1 MNTQMAAIIKK
12 DMQSITSNKRMFAT
26 LLIVP
31 IVLTIFLP
39 SVFIL
44 TLYFVPEEGEELL
57 QLLETLPL
65 PLQSGSSLQSMILLM
80 LNFILPGFFLMI
92 PIMASSVMSAAS
104 FVGEKEKR
112 TLETLLYCPLSLKQ
126 IFRSKV
132 TASFLISMVVSGI
145 SFAAMLVVVEALSY
159 TITGGFV
166 LPDIKW
172 IFILFLVAPA
182 ISLIA
187 ITLIVRMSAK
197 AQSVEDAQQGAVF
210 LLIPVLLLL
219 IGQFTGI
226 LLISSWLLLSIGILC
241 AFAAVILLNKSM
253 SHFQYETLLKN

>member
-44 TLYFVPEEGEELL
+44 TFYFVPEEGKELL

-65 PLQSGSSLQSMILLM
+65 PLQGGSSLRNMILLM

-132 TASFLISMVVSGI
+132 TASFLISMVVSGV
-145 SFAAMLVVVEALSY
+145 SFTAMLVVVEALSY
-159 TITGGFV
+159 TITGGFI
-166 LPDIKW
+166 LPDVKW
-172 IFILFLVAPA
+172 LFILFLIAPA

-226 LLISSWLLLSIGILC
+226 LLISTWLLLSIGVLC

-253 SHFQYETLLKN
+253 SHFQYEALLKN

>member
-65 PLQSGSSLQSMILLM
+65 PLQGGSSLQSMILLM

-172 IFILFLVAPA
+172 IFILFMVAPA
-182 ISLIA
+182 ISLKA

>member
-12 DMQSITSNKRMFAT
+12 DIQSITSNKRMFTT
-26 LLIVP
+26 LLVVP
-31 IVLTIFLP
+31 LVLTIFLP

-44 TLYFVPEEGEELL
+44 VLYFVPEEGKELL
-57 QLLETLPL
+57 DLLKMLPL
-65 PLQSGSSLQSMILLM
+65 SVPGDNLLQNMIWLI
-80 LNFILPGFFLMI
+80 LNHILPVFFLMI
-92 PIMASSVMSAAS
+92 PIMASSVMSAAA

-132 TASFLISMVVSGI
+132 IASFLISMIISGI
-145 SFAAMLVVVEALSY
+145 SFAGMLVVIEALTYATTS
-159 TITGGFV
+159 GFV
-166 LPDIKW
+166 FPDIKW
-172 IFILFLVAPA
+172 LAILLLIAPA

-187 ITLIVRMSAK
+187 ITLIVQMSAK

-210 LLIPVLLLL
+210 LLIPVLLLI

-226 LLISSWLLLSIGILC
+226 LLINTWILLAIGALC
-241 AFAAVILLNKSM
+241 ALVAMLFLKKSM
-253 SHFQYETLLKN
+253 NHFQYEALLKK

>member
-182 ISLIA
+182 ISSIA

>member
-44 TLYFVPEEGEELL
+44 TLFFVPEEGEELL

-132 TASFLISMVVSGI
+132 TASFIISMVVSGI

>member
-44 TLYFVPEEGEELL
+44 TFYFVPEEGEELIK
-57 QLLETLPL
+57 LLETLPL
-65 PLQSGSSLQSMILLM
+65 PLQSGSSLRNMILLM

-145 SFAAMLVVVEALSY
+145 SFTAMFVVVEALSY

-166 LPDIKW
+166 LPDVKW
-172 IFILFLVAPA
+172 LFILFLVAPA

-226 LLISSWLLLSIGILC
+226 LLISTWLLLSIGVLC

>member
-197 AQSVEDAQQGAVF
+197 AQSVEDAHQGAVF

>member
-44 TLYFVPEEGEELL
+44 TFYFVPEEGKELL

-65 PLQSGSSLQSMILLM
+65 PLQGGSSLRNMILLM

-145 SFAAMLVVVEALSY
+145 SFTAMFVVVEALSY

-166 LPDIKW
+166 LPDVKW
-172 IFILFLVAPA
+172 LFILFLVAPA

-226 LLISSWLLLSIGILC
+226 LLISTWLLLSIGVLC

-253 SHFQYETLLKN
+253 SHFQYEALLKN

>member
-44 TLYFVPEEGEELL
+44 TFYFVPEEGEELIK
-57 QLLETLPL
+57 LLETLPL
-65 PLQSGSSLQSMILLM
+65 PLQGGSSLRNMILLM

-145 SFAAMLVVVEALSY
+145 SFTAMLVVVEALSY
-159 TITGGFV
+159 TITGGFI

-226 LLISSWLLLSIGILC
+226 LLISTWLLLSIGVLC

-253 SHFQYETLLKN
+253 SHFQYEALLKN

>member
-145 SFAAMLVVVEALSY
+145 SFAAMLDRKSVV
-159 TITGGFV
+159 
-166 LPDIKW
+166 
-172 IFILFLVAPA
+172 
-182 ISLIA
+182 
-187 ITLIVRMSAK
+187 
-197 AQSVEDAQQGAVF
+197 
-210 LLIPVLLLL
+210 
-219 IGQFTGI
+219 
-226 LLISSWLLLSIGILC
+226 
-241 AFAAVILLNKSM
+241 
-253 SHFQYETLLKN
+253 

>member
-172 IFILFLVAPA
+172 SFILFLVAPA

>member
-126 IFRSKV
+126 IF
-132 TASFLISMVVSGI
+132 L
-145 SFAAMLVVVEALSY
+145 
-159 TITGGFV
+159 
-166 LPDIKW
+166 
-172 IFILFLVAPA
+172 
-182 ISLIA
+182 SLIH
-187 ITLIVRMSAK
+187 V
-197 AQSVEDAQQGAVF
+197 
-210 LLIPVLLLL
+210 
-219 IGQFTGI
+219 
-226 LLISSWLLLSIGILC
+226 
-241 AFAAVILLNKSM
+241 
-253 SHFQYETLLKN
+253 

>member
-132 TASFLISMVVSGI
+132 TASFIISMVVSGI

>member
-44 TLYFVPEEGEELL
+44 TFYFVPEEGKELL

-65 PLQSGSSLQSMILLM
+65 PLQGGSSLRNMILLM

-145 SFAAMLVVVEALSY
+145 SFTAMFVVVEALSY

-166 LPDIKW
+166 LPDVKW
-172 IFILFLVAPA
+172 LFILFLVAPA

-210 LLIPVLLLL
+210 LLIPVLLL
-219 IGQFTGI
+219 IAGQFTGI
-226 LLISSWLLLSIGILC
+226 LLISTWLLLSIGVLC

-253 SHFQYETLLKN
+253 SHFQYEALLKN

>member
-44 TLYFVPEEGEELL
+44 TLYFVPEEGDELR

-65 PLQSGSSLQSMILLM
+65 PLQGGSSLQSMILLM

>member
-197 AQSVEDAQQGAVF
+197 AQSVEDAQQCAVF

>member
-80 LNFILPGFFLMI
+80 LNSILPGFFLMI

>member
-65 PLQSGSSLQSMILLM
+65 PLQGGSSLQSMILLM

>member
-172 IFILFLVAPA
+172 IFILVLVAPA

>member
-132 TASFLISMVVSGI
+132 TASFIISMVVSGI

-219 IGQFTGI
+219 IVQFTGI

>member
-44 TLYFVPEEGEELL
+44 TFYFVPEEGEELIK
-57 QLLETLPL
+57 LLETLPL
-65 PLQSGSSLQSMILLM
+65 PLQSGSSLQNMILLM

-132 TASFLISMVVSGI
+132 TASFLISMVVSGV
-145 SFAAMLVVVEALSY
+145 SFTAMLVVVEALSY
-159 TITGGFV
+159 TITGGFI
-166 LPDIKW
+166 LPDVKW
-172 IFILFLVAPA
+172 LFILFLIAPA

-226 LLISSWLLLSIGILC
+226 LLISTWLLLSIGVLC

>member
-44 TLYFVPEEGEELL
+44 TFYFVPEEGEELL

-65 PLQSGSSLQSMILLM
+65 PLQSGSSLQNMILLM

-132 TASFLISMVVSGI
+132 TASFLISMVVSGV
-145 SFAAMLVVVEALSY
+145 SFTAMLVVVEALSY
-159 TITGGFV
+159 TITGGFI
-166 LPDIKW
+166 LPDVKW
-172 IFILFLVAPA
+172 LFILFLIAPA

-226 LLISSWLLLSIGILC
+226 LLISTWLLLSIGVLC